1 MDNKEMNNQNQNA
14 FNAAE
19 NPTPEAQS
27 PVQPAQ
33 SDFEQSAPNP
43 EQPAQTFDAQPQQA
57 SGGQQS
63 SQYDR
68 WDSNTGNNDSV
79 NSTAQQGFGQ
89 APQQG
94 FDQQQ
99 NFNGQNFSQQGQPY
113 NGTTQYGS
121 NGAPVQPEHN
131 LAIATL
137 VLGIASIVFFFG
149 GVSALLSIACGIA
162 GVITSSKAKKAGNTE
177 AIRQIGFVM
186 SLVGVIVGAIIFV
199 ACVACTGA
207 IGLGMLNY

>member
-1 MDNKEMNNQNQNA
+1 MFTQNIVKGVKVCQNSCMMEISQVQYERIADCFPVHRGNVAYDNL
-14 FNAAE
+14 
-19 NPTPEAQS
+19 
-27 PVQPAQ
+27 
-33 SDFEQSAPNP
+33 
-43 EQPAQTFDAQPQQA
+43 
-57 SGGQQS
+57 
-63 SQYDR
+63 
-68 WDSNTGNNDSV
+68 SV

-99 NFNGQNFSQQGQPY
+99 NFNRQNFSQQGQPY

-137 VLGIASIVFFFG
+137 VLGIASIVFFFKR
-149 GVSALLSIACGIA
+149 VSALLSIACGIA
-162 GVITSSKAKKAGNTE
+162 GVIISSKAKKAGNTE

>member
-19 NPTPEAQS
+19 TPTPEAQS

-33 SDFEQSAPNP
+33 SDFEQPAPNP

>member
-33 SDFEQSAPNP
+33 SDFEQSSPNP

-89 APQQG
+89 VPQQG

-137 VLGIASIVFFFG
+137 VLGIAFVF
-149 GVSALLSIACGIA
+149 ARMCW
-162 GVITSSKAKKAGNTE
+162 
-177 AIRQIGFVM
+177 
-186 SLVGVIVGAIIFV
+186 
-199 ACVACTGA
+199 
-207 IGLGMLNY
+207 